1 MPQLKAIRRSR
12 TMPRLST
19 FFAGAALYSLLSASA
34 VAAESFDY
42 WAVENYAS
50 HIPRIDE
57 VLGYEAGTE
66 ISRHADVLDYFAALQ
81 AAAPDQVRLV
91 EYARSWQGR
100 ALIYALIGSKET
112 LARLDAVQTGMQAL
126 ADPRTLDED
135 GAQELIAQQ
144 PAVTWLSY
152 GVHGNEISSTDAA
165 MLTAYHLLASD
176 SEQVQKILGESL
188 VVIDPMQ
195 NPDGRERFI
204 ANFETSRGL
213 LPDSDRISAEHDEP
227 WPSGRTN
234 HYLFDMNRDWFIQTQ
249 PETRGRTAAL
259 LEWFPVAFVDA
270 HEMGS
275 DGTYFFA
282 PEAVPY
288 NPHLAED
295 QRSSLALFGLNNAK
309 YFDRYGI
316 DYFTREVYDAFYPGY
331 GASWPSY
338 YGAIAMTYEQA
349 SARGLVVRQYD
360 GVELSYRDTVRNHFI
375 TSLATAETVAENREK
390 FLLDFYNYRASAIE
404 EGRREDVRSFLVPRQ
419 ADQAAANKLAGLLVR
434 QGVEVG
440 RSIEEF
446 NACGRDYAAGSF
458 VIRTDQPAKRFIR
471 TLLDTDVPMEE
482 SFLAEQER
490 RRARNLPDE
499 IYDVTG
505 WSLPLMMNVEADS
518 CSRVP
523 SVETTAVGP
532 ELVQPG
538 SVEGG
543 QATVSYLVPWGQ
555 APAARVLA
563 QALRSGM
570 AVKSNDKAFIHAG
583 VEYPAGTL
591 IIDVADNATSEAE
604 EAELF
609 ATLQSVAA
617 TTGAKII
624 GLDDSWVT
632 AGPSFGSANV
642 VRHNAIKVAMA
653 WDEPTSA
660 YSAGNTRFVIERQF
674 DFPVTAIRTSL
685 LSRANL
691 SRYQVLI
698 LPVGR
703 GAAYKSA
710 LGEEG
715 IARLRDWVEAG
726 GVLISLGSATQL
738 LADPAVDLLAIRR
751 EDAVIAVDPTVSE
764 SEGKSDGATVAG
776 SYISSDA
783 EYRESIVSVT
793 GAPDSVA
800 GVLVRA
806 QADQEHWLTA
816 GIAPQL
822 HVLARGSDIY
832 TPIRFDDGTNVVR
845 FEGPEELVASGY
857 LWEENRKQ
865 LAYKP
870 AVVSQAVGAGQ
881 VIGFTQ
887 DPTVRAYLDGL
898 NVLLM
903 NAIFR
908 GAAHA
913 RPVR

>member
-1 MPQLKAIRRSR
+1 MSLPS
-12 TMPRLST
+12 
-19 FFAGAALYSLLSASA
+19 FASPASIALRASLSLLSAVVAFLLSA
-34 VAAESFDY
+34 STTGAEAFDY
-42 WAVENYAS
+42 WASENYSPA
-50 HIPRIDE
+50 IPRVDE

-66 ISRHADVLDYFAALQ
+66 ISRHGAVLDYFQAL
-81 AAAPDQVRLV
+81 ALAAPDQVKVV

-100 ALIYALIGSKET
+100 ALIYVLIGSPAT
-112 LARLDAVQTGMQAL
+112 MARLDSVQSGMQAL
-126 ADPRTLDED
+126 ADPRTLDADAAE
-135 GAQELIAQQ
+135 ALIAQQ

-176 SEQVQKILGESL
+176 SEQVQKILSESL

-204 ANFETSRGL
+204 AHFETSRGL

-227 WPSGRTN
+227 WPGGRTN

-259 LEWFPVAFVDA
+259 LDWFPVAFVDA

-375 TSLATAETVAENREK
+375 TSLATAETVAENRQK
-390 FLLDFYNYRASAIE
+390 FLLDFYNYRASAIA
-404 EGRREDVRSFLVPRQ
+404 EGRREDVRSFVIARQ
-419 ADQAAANKLAGLLVR
+419 TDQAAANKLAGLLVR

-440 RSIEEF
+440 RSAEAF
-446 NACGRDYAAGSF
+446 SACGRDYAAGSF

-471 TLLDTDVPMEE
+471 TLLDVNVPMEE
-482 SFLAEQER
+482 EFLAEQER

-505 WSLPLMMNVEADS
+505 WSLPLMMNVETDS

-523 SVETTAVGP
+523 SAELTKVGP
-532 ELVQPG
+532 ELVQAG
-538 SVEGG
+538 AVQGG
-543 QATVSYLVPWGQ
+543 QAAVSYLVPWGQ
-555 APAARVLA
+555 APAVRLLA

-570 AVKSNDKAFIHAG
+570 AVKSNDKAFVHAG

-591 IIDVADNATSEAE
+591 IIDVADNAANAEE

-609 ATLQSVAA
+609 ASLESLAAA
-617 TTGAKII
+617 TGANVV
-624 GLDDSWVT
+624 GLNDSWVT

-642 VRHNAIKVAMA
+642 VRHNAIKIAMA

-674 DFPVTAIRTSL
+674 DFPVTAIRTSML
-685 LSRANL
+685 RRANL

-703 GAAYKSA
+703 GSAYKSA

-715 IARLRDWVEAG
+715 VARLRDWVDAG

-738 LADPAVDLLAIRR
+738 LADPDVDLLAIRR
-751 EDAVIAVDPTVSE
+751 EEAVVEVEIEKEET
-764 SEGKSDGATVAG
+764 DGATVAG
-776 SYISSDA
+776 SYITSDS
-783 EYRESIVSVT
+783 EYRDAIVSVT

-806 QADQEHWLTA
+806 EADQEHWLTA
-816 GIAPQL
+816 GIAPEL

-832 TPIRFDDGTNVVR
+832 TPIRFDNGSNVVR
-845 FEGPEELVASGY
+845 FKGPDELVASGY
-857 LWEENRKQ
+857 LWEENKRQ